1 LLHFLATAPCRSQ
14 FRNRRKIATIPPKF
28 GIPPGYPFNQGEATM
43 RTSLHLAV
51 LALGVTMTA
60 AAFALEGQT
69 AVFDKYLAK

>member
-1 LLHFLATAPCRSQ
+1 MPIAVPEPPENRYDPSQ
-14 FRNRRKIATIPPKF
+14 IRDPS
-28 GIPPGYPFNQGEATM
+28 GIPVQSGGGDNENK
-43 RTSLHLAV
+43 LHLAV

>member
-1 LLHFLATAPCRSQ
+1 
-14 FRNRRKIATIPPKF
+14 
-28 GIPPGYPFNQGEATM
+28 M

-69 AVFDKYLAK
+69 ALFDKYLAK